1 MNFLDKTAI
10 KKFAT
15 SARIKL
21 IEGVKLRALKFG
33 ISEDGIVPTSNFEKV
48 VLINGEPVSNSHM
61 KSYKILVENIANYQK
76 NYSFQESYE
85 LVMEEVAY
93 TWFNRIIAI
102 RYMELHDYLPI
113 RMRIL
118 SSENRNKIEPD
129 AVTEVKEIIEELS
142 LNPELVW
149 ELQEKQVMDE
159 LFKYILIQQSHQL
172 GQILPSAFPKLNS
185 FEELLLPDNLL
196 SEYGVVRDLI
206 DCEIPTE
213 DWNEVEI
220 IGWLYQFYNA
230 DVKEQVGGLKNNSVS
245 KRYLPTVTQLFTPK
259 WIVRYM
265 LQNSL
270 GKLYDEMYPDNQI
283 SKKWEFYLKSKEK
296 ISIVPAEINTIE
308 DIKLIDPACG
318 SGHILLEAFDLFY
331 DMYEEQGYSN
341 REIPSLIIEKNLYGL
356 EIDQRSN
363 QISHVAILLKMLE
376 RQPRLLRK
384 KKFYDFHIEEF
395 RDTQRVISNEA
406 LELVYVED
414 EIAIIR
420 NLEEFLK
427 NAKQFGTLLKI
438 DLFDY
443 EKLLKKAMSEV
454 EEKSQ
459 ELFSQALQYELQDY
473 LIPLLRVAVNLTQEY
488 AVVVTNPPYHNKF
501 NPELKK
507 FMQKNYPLTKSDMY
521 SAFIEKCFSMTK
533 KNGYAALM
541 TPYTWMFI
549 SSHEKLRRMIIEEGT
564 ITSLVQL
571 EYSAF
576 EDATVPL
583 CTFVIQN
590 QLENRMGEYVRLE
603 GFKGAELQPIK
614 VTEAVSNSSSKYLFT
629 RSSDSFFDIT
639 GAPLAYWS
647 TKKIR
652 DTFLES
658 PKLGDIAS
666 PKVGLQTA
674 DNNTFLRM
682 WFEPHFEDIGFNMKN
697 RDEAKASLLKWFP
710 YNKGGSY
717 RKWYGNYDYVVNW
730 QDDGNAI
737 RHFTDAKGKVRSVVR
752 NPNFYFKE
760 GVTWSDITSGNLSM
774 RFRSSGSI
782 HDVTGMTIFSDDKDL
797 LIYLLALM
805 NSSIASKIV
814 SIINPTLHMQIGNIF
829 NFPVKQIKNIVQ
841 PIVNENITLSKSDW
855 DSFETSWDFEKH
867 PFLTYKNSHSELS
880 KIYQDW
886 ETITTERF
894 NQLKANEEE
903 LNRIFIDLYELQD
916 ELTPEVPDKE
926 VTVRKADKS
935 RDVRSF
941 LSYLVGVIFGRY
953 SLDQPGLAFA
963 GGTFDSNHY
972 HSFKPDSDNI
982 IPITHEHYFED
993 DIIVQIEELV
1003 SLIYGADQ
1011 LEPNL
1016 VFIAEALEMK
1026 ANEDP
1031 RERIRR
1037 YFMKEFYK
1045 DHLKIYQ
1052 KRPIYW
1058 QFTSGKLG
1066 AFKGLMYLHRYD
1078 SYTLARLRTD
1088 YVLALTKTV
1097 EDLIGHADI
1106 VIDGDATPKVIATAR
1121 KEKEGYQK
1129 QLEELRNYDL
1139 ILKYLADQE
1148 IELELDDGVKV
1159 NYAKFQG
1166 IEIGTDVGKKITKM
1180 NIFEKI

>member
-33 ISEDGIVPTSNFEKV
+33 ISEDEIVPVDELTDG
-48 VLINGEPVSNSHM
+48 LIINGQLYNQET
-61 KSYKILVENIANYQK
+61 KKKYQHLIRRI
-76 NYSFQESYE
+76 ELEGYE
-85 LVMEEVAY
+85 TVMEEAAY
-93 TWFNRIIAI
+93 TWFNRLIAL
-102 RYMELHDYLPI
+102 RYMEMNDFLPI
-113 RMRIL
+113 RTRIL
-118 SSENRNKIEPD
+118 SSESDKKNEPD
-129 AVTEVKEIIEELS
+129 AVTEAVHLVAELE
-142 LNPELVW
+142 LDLELVYHLKDMQNS
-149 ELQEKQVMDE
+149 EE
-159 LFKYILIQQSHQL
+159 LFKYLLVMQSQKL
-172 GQILPSAFPKLNS
+172 GKVIPAIFSPIT
-185 FEELLLPDNLL
+185 EELALLLPDNLL
-196 SEYGVVRDLI
+196 QEDSVIRELVYGIKESDWL
-206 DCEIPTE
+206 EI
-213 DWNEVEI
+213 EI
-220 IGWLYQFYNA
+220 IGWLYQFYISEQKDLVFANLA
-230 DVKEQVGGLKNNSVS
+230 KNKKLGKEDI
-245 KRYLPTVTQLFTPK
+245 PAATQLFTPR
-259 WIVRYM
+259 WIVEYM
-265 LQNSL
+265 VDNSL
-270 GKLYDEMYPDNQI
+270 GRLWLENHPDEVILAKMSYYLPEAEQTESVQI
-283 SKKWEFYLKSKEK
+283 QLQQLK
-296 ISIVPAEINTIE
+296 
-308 DIKLIDPACG
+308 DPTLNPEQIRFLDPCCG
-318 SGHILLEAFDLFY
+318 SGHILVYAFELLMEIY
-331 DMYEEQGYSN
+331 LSQGYLKQD
-341 REIPSLIIEKNLYGL
+341 IPVLILKHNLYGVD
-356 EIDQRSN
+356 IDKRAAQLASFALVMKARSYDRRLFN
-363 QISHVAILLKMLE
+363 RDFQLNISGIQESNGLNIAEHNIFAE
-376 RQPRLLRK
+376 EAGLRK
-384 KKFYDFHIEEF
+384 ELEQLIATFKDAKLYGSILKLPQIDIALIQQGLDELMSSDNQNLFIADFIEYDLPLI
-395 RDTQRVISNEA
+395 
-406 LELVYVED
+406 
-414 EIAIIR
+414 
-420 NLEEFLK
+420 
-427 NAKQFGTLLKI
+427 
-438 DLFDY
+438 
-443 EKLLKKAMSEV
+443 
-454 EEKSQ
+454 
-459 ELFSQALQYELQDY
+459 YELIQQY
-473 LIPLLRVAVNLTQEY
+473 QILTEKY
-488 AVVVTNPPYHNKF
+488 EVVVTNPPYMGAKGM
-501 NPELKK
+501 NPELSKYVKK
-507 FMQKNYPLTKSDMY
+507 YYPNTKSDLFAVFMDV
-521 SAFIEKCFSMTK
+521 TK
-533 KNGYAALM
+533 ELTRKNY
-541 TPYTWMFI
+541 YTATINQHAWMFL
-549 SSHEKLRRMIIEEGT
+549 SSYEKLRAELLQTETIINMAHLGT
-564 ITSLVQL
+564 RAFAEIGGEVVQN
-571 EYSAF
+571 
-576 EDATVPL
+576 T
-583 CTFVIQN
+583 TFVLRNTLIEGYNATYIRLVDVKNAEEKAREFKNNDFRYFLN
-590 QLENRMGEYVRLE
+590 QRYFNEIPTKPFAYSVSNQIFNMYKSGEKISDIGKPRTGMTTGDNNKFLRFWYELNRMTIMFMYNEE
-603 GFKGAELQPIK
+603 
-614 VTEAVSNSSSKYLFT
+614 TSNEF
-629 RSSDSFFDIT
+629 
-639 GAPLAYWS
+639 
-647 TKKIR
+647 
-652 DTFLES
+652 
-658 PKLGDIAS
+658 
-666 PKVGLQTA
+666 
-674 DNNTFLRM
+674 
-682 WFEPHFEDIGFNMKN
+682 
-697 RDEAKASLLKWFP
+697 KWFP
-710 YNKGGSY
+710 YSKGGGY
-717 RKWYGNYDYVVNW
+717 RKWFGFDEYVINW
-730 QDDGNAI
+730 DNNGYEIKNNI
-737 RHFTDAKGKVRSVVR
+737 KNNGKKSASVR
-752 NPNFYFKE
+752 NEQFYFKE
-760 GVTWSDITSGNLSM
+760 GVTWSAVTSFKFSARISEKGKLFDSGG
-774 RFRSSGSI
+774 SS
-782 HDVTGMTIFSDDKDL
+782 IFLGENNEK
-797 LIYLLALM
+797 ILAYM
-805 NSSIASKIV
+805 NSKV
-814 SIINPTLHMQIGNIF
+814 MEKHLENVNPTLNFQPNDIGSFPILLKEDDNIIEELSHDS
-829 NFPVKQIKNIVQ
+829 V
-841 PIVNENITLSKSDW
+841 TLSKADW

-867 PFLTYKNSHSELS
+867 PFLTYKNNHTELS

-916 ELTPEVPDKE
+916 ELTPDVPDKE
-926 VTVRKADKS
+926 VTVRKADKA

-953 SLDQPGLAFA
+953 SLDQQGLAFA

>member
-1 MNFLDKTAI
+1 MDKTAI

-270 GKLYDEMYPDNQI
+270 GKLYDEKYPNNQI
-283 SKKWEFYLKSKEK
+283 SKNWEFYLKSKEK

-331 DMYEEQGYSN
+331 DMYEEQGYSD

-384 KKFYDFHIEEF
+384 KQFYDFHIEEF

-420 NLEEFLK
+420 DLEVLLK

-438 DLFDY
+438 DLVDY

-521 SAFIEKCFSMTK
+521 SAFIEKCFSMTT

-549 SSHEKLRRMIIEEGT
+549 SSHEKLRRMIIEDGT

-590 QLENRMGEYVRLE
+590 QLENRLGEYVRLE
-603 GFKGAELQPIK
+603 GFKGADIQPIK
-614 VTEAVSNSSSKYLFT
+614 VREAASSEVKYHYRRVT
-629 RSSDSFFDIT
+629 NSFFGIP
-639 GAPLAYWS
+639 GSPIAYWAS
-647 TKKIR
+647 KKILTIF
-652 DTFLES
+652 DKNDSLEN
-658 PKLGDIAS
+658 IAQMKQGMATS
-666 PKVGLQTA
+666 
-674 DNNTFLRM
+674 DNERFLRM
-682 WFEPHFEDIGFNMKN
+682 WYEVIKDKIGLGLSSNKDAEKSH
-697 RDEAKASLLKWFP
+697 RKWFP
-710 YNKGGSY
+710 YNKGGTF
-717 RKWYGNYDYVVNW
+717 RKWYGNNEYVVNW
-730 QDDGNAI
+730 EKNGLEI
-737 RHFTDAKGKVRSVVR
+737 REFTQALSKLRPGGRIK
-752 NPNFYFKE
+752 NKEFYFLE
-760 GVTWSDITSGNLSM
+760 GVTWSAL
-774 RFRSSGSI
+774 SSGKISFRYCENGFLFDTKGSMLFLYEKN
-782 HDVTGMTIFSDDKDL
+782 DVPYI
-797 LIYLLALM
+797 LALINSVVIDAQLRILAPTLDFNPASIRKISFISKSDKKIENLV
-805 NSSIASKIV
+805 NSSV
-814 SIINPTLHMQIGNIF
+814 
-829 NFPVKQIKNIVQ
+829 
-841 PIVNENITLSKSDW
+841 TLSKSDW

-867 PFLTYKNSHSELS
+867 PFLTYQNNYSKLS

-886 ETITTERF
+886 ETVTTERF
-894 NQLKANEEE
+894 NQLKSNEEE

-916 ELTPEVPDKE
+916 ELTPDVPDKE
-926 VTVRKADKS
+926 VTVRKADKA

-993 DIIVQIEELV
+993 DIIVQIEELI
-1003 SLIYGADQ
+1003 SLIYGIDQ
-1011 LEPNL
+1011 LESNL
-1016 VFIAEALEMK
+1016 IFIAEALEMK
-1026 ANEDP
+1026 ANEDS
-1031 RERIRR
+1031 RGRIRR

-1088 YVLALTKTV
+1088 YVLALTKTI

-1139 ILKYLADQE
+1139 VLKYLADQE